1 MITGKDEHGS
11 VKLDQGLVLPQ
22 SELRSAEVHEAS
34 CVRIAAG

>member
-11 VKLDQGLVLPQ
+11 VKLDQGLVPPQ
-22 SELRSAEVHEAS
+22 SELHAAEVHEAS